1 LSLRADREPS
11 PRFLAVPEMGN
22 STRKRDEKSALSS
35 GKSLAPFA
43 AVSLRSRRTF
53 QVRNMSRAQIAPHY
67 QSLLPKNV
75 SQNIRGHKTSRAY
88 DTFRSWKPPSQTT
101 ARLRLIAIIPCC
113 GRDDLSSIA
122 VRSHQTPQ
130 YDQLGFQKPG
140 WRRNNGHLADG
151 CYGQRQRRRGPIGQ
165 ANTRRHRLCRIRVCE
180 G

>member
-1 LSLRADREPS
+1 MHKRCQTNARPISQLVQGPVSRGKKFAKLSLRADREPS

-53 QVRNMSRAQIAPHY
+53 QVRNVSRAQIAPHY

-113 GRDDLSSIA
+113 GYSTALSSPPSGT
-122 VRSHQTPQ
+122 VRN
-130 YDQLGFQKPG
+130 
-140 WRRNNGHLADG
+140 RLATSSD
-151 CYGQRQRRRGPIGQ
+151 R
-165 ANTRRHRLCRIRVCE
+165 
-180 G
+180 